1 MHVMLTL
8 GRSAPSGSGDSVYL
22 DHLRHEVS
30 RGRQRISLS
39 PRTFTLTAAIIV
51 SPCNLS
57 GRELIDIVYGEALPD
72 GGPIWAACCIRT
84 FAMEART
91 KLRPLGITFYGHRDS
106 GYRLYDLWDP
116 KTAAAP
122 PTGGP

>member
-30 RGRQRISLS
+30 RRRHRITLW
-39 PRTFTLTAAIIV
+39 PHAFTLVAAIIV
-51 SPCNLS
+51 SPYNLTTH
-57 GRELIDIVYGEALPD
+57 ELVDIVYGSDLPE
-72 GGPIWAACCIRT
+72 GGPIWAACCIRNY
-84 FAMEART
+84 AMIARR
-91 KLRPLGITFYGHRDS
+91 KLRPLGITFYGHRGT

-116 KTAAAP
+116 KTLAAP
-122 PTGGP
+122 PTVGP